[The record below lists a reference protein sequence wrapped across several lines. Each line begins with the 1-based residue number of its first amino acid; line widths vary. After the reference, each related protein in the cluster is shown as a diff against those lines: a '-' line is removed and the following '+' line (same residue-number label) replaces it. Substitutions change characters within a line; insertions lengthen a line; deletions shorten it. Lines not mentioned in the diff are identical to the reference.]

1 MSFLSRLSS
10 LFALKQKTAVKLIAI
25 MSVFA
30 FVTNLTPELYRDVAS
45 QASEGSGEVTAASP
59 PAAPTGKFI
68 VVGENGSTNTD
79 ATACIIRTSPS
90 GYNVAETNTCNIN
103 EAAIRTLSDTTTDQI
118 TIVVSDAI
126 PTINLDTDVI
136 HVQRNSTG
144 PVIFNGIKSNGT
156 TKTVIKDGNSGHAT
170 RFYAFSLNE
179 SSPSGV
185 RQDITIT
192 NFAFTQIQGIL
203 PGQAAVAIGAD
214 GGAGLTTIG
223 HLTITDNY
231 FGTTDGQTLVQDNFV
246 FQGIRLGLDAQRN
259 QANIN
264 ISNNNFYNVIS
275 PIQLYSFD
283 NTIIVPQGSSTRC
296 NASVATNEVV
306 ISNNVIGT
314 AKNFTVNTAVLG
326 QGAWSGAAIDVCGI
340 NNVKIDSNTIANS
353 LGSGF
358 DFNTLMRLNL
368 GNANKFDTG
377 IYWKKSHG
385 FIQNNLVGGNVLGST
400 LEWAIFGYGI
410 YIDDTYVPRELGY
423 SSGVLVANNAVN
435 NIWSPKGNVFEDV
448 CTADRY
454 SLASQGRACG
464 GSAIVLDST
473 NGNYIAY
480 NYLGNPVFNNWGY
493 GIEIKGEFKTY
504 ETAGVQPVPSYNN
517 KIFKNSIFYNK
528 ADGILVDTINRP
540 VSNSVASTCTVPGL
554 GGSTTTVNNCF
565 NSIYQNLMLRNGNYN
580 GTAFGDISPSP
591 EGGIGID
598 LKTTTDISE
607 QKYGLLQFTGSG
619 TLNDTDITLNDSNDT
634 DLGGNDVLNTAVIHG
649 SGAVDNP
656 TTFETIRGDINMLAN
671 GKYWVEVF
679 KVNCPAEILSTT
691 PVITTTNAA
700 NNCDTDSRPGSDTS
714 DPERATYGQGATF
727 LCGAFIE
734 KTATAGSDEW
744 ECNPSDFNTTF
755 NGGLLTSTVSTVKS
769 PTLRIGYGV
778 ITSLTTVTIPGYS
791 TSPLTVSCALL
802 GQAFTDIPGCAGP
815 ADNAKG
821 IDPGQ
826 AGSLFVGNLLQNT
839 SEFGANT
846 FIESGS
852 IGTSKTVREC
862 TSSSSCNTATFTNSV
877 NRTPGE
883 YVEFKIEIQNDTG
896 DLINPTFTDALPS
909 QLEWVSGSCQVF
921 SGVSNTQSLATGA
934 RPSLSLDTGRPCT
947 MTGQNISFSNGSPQI
962 TNGQKRIVYAIARV
976 RPTTTAGVY
985 TNIATMISGE
995 HGCLTAEPCRPSASV
1010 SVSAA
1015 PISELIK
1022 TIQPG
1027 DLHTQTLTGPTTNS
1041 TVNYQIKA
1049 VLTGITKENI
1059 DLINIT
1065 DSFPRTVR
1073 SGSFATYS
1081 NCRVTMQV
1089 NSGPVGPA
1097 RDCANLASINT
1108 TDNTALK
1115 IWEGVMVDYLPNP
1128 EDQVTILITYQSSVP
1143 ALASSDTSNA
1153 TLVNTA
1159 RLNRDNA
1166 VADEDSTTL
1175 TITPP
1180 TAQQPVVPTFHKQ
1193 VRACTGTTV
1202 DTCTGAFS
1210 ETGLS
1215 NVAPGST
1222 VEFRFEATS
1231 SSGATFAFRDPAPTG
1246 ITFATSANSCLAY
1259 AGIAQLAGTAARPT
1273 SGSTAC
1279 TFDSSSGTQVLTT
1292 GNVTIAANQYA
1303 YVYALATISTTATG
1317 TITNTAGIN
1326 GNGCST
1332 TVSQCN
1338 DPATITITAT
1348 NPGQVSIDK
1357 QVNPTAITASTST
1370 QDVTYT
1376 IVLTKPNTFAINN
1389 ANWTD
1394 TFPTTPVALSN
1405 YTCTSV
1411 SVLPAGSQTIACPTT
1426 FPPAGNTLFNGTINA
1441 AVTSITITYTARVPA
1456 NAVTAA
1462 QSVVN
1467 STTITGSRSTD
1478 AVAISQTDT
1487 ATLTVNPAGSTP
1499 VVSLSKR
1506 ADNGVTTSDRS
1517 AEKIYKPGDTVNY
1530 TLSMLNS
1537 GSTAATSVS
1546 LQDLF
1551 HSMLKSMTIN
1561 ALPAGATQSLTSTA
1575 FNFGNI
1581 TVPTGTTPT
1590 TVTYHGTIADKDT
1603 FDLDLFDLD
1612 AGSNPARDDDFYA
1625 PKDADIEDDLGTSN
1639 NSYRRAENILGAP
1652 DNKFV
1657 SLGSNGE
1664 MTIDLGSK
1672 VIVNGSGDDFALRT
1686 IDQSTDDTDQA
1697 GEDLK
1702 VSVSQDGTT
1711 FKTINPRE
1719 GHRYD
1724 LSKARMSW
1732 VRYIRLQDESSNV
1745 QAKAP
1750 GTDIDAICLLN
1761 IGVQLPNRVN
1771 MTIGSQSAFATEYVT
1786 VDVTK
1791 VFDKKPS
1798 VNNCEEP
1805 EAVVVQEQLPPP
1817 PPAPLPPAPV
1827 YTPTPPPALP
1837 KTGAEPLVLASIVS
1851 SLAWVFARKKKQ

>member
-10 LFALKQKTAVKLIAI
+10 LFALKQKTAVKLIAL
-25 MSVFA
+25 MSVIA

-45 QASEGSGEVTAASP
+45 QASEDGGDVTAASP

-68 VVGENGSTNTD
+68 VVGENGSTSLD
-79 ATACIIRTSPS
+79 PTACIIRTSS
-90 GYNVAETNTCNIN
+90 FGYNVAETNTCNIN

-156 TKTVIKDGNSGHAT
+156 TKTVITDGNSGHAT

-179 SSPSGV
+179 SSPANI

-192 NFAFTQIQGIL
+192 NFAFTQMQAAL
-203 PGQAAVAIGAD
+203 AGQIAVAIGAD
-214 GGAGLTTIG
+214 GNAGIRTIG
-223 HLTITDNY
+223 HLTITENY
-231 FGTTDGQTLVQDNFV
+231 FGTTDGQTLDPANFI
-246 FQGIRLGLDAQRN
+246 FQGIRLGLDAQRDRT
-259 QANIN
+259 NIN
-264 ISNNNFYNVIS
+264 ISNNNFYNVVS

-283 NTIIVPQGSSTRC
+283 DSIIVPQGSNVRC
-296 NASVATNEVV
+296 SAPVNTDEVV

-314 AKNFTVNTAVLG
+314 AKNFTVNTSIPG
-326 QGAWSGAAIDVCGI
+326 EGGWSGAAIDICGI

-353 LGSGF
+353 FGSGL
-358 DFNTLMRLNL
+358 DFNALLKLEL
-368 GNANKFDTG
+368 GNANKFDSA
-377 IYWKKSHG
+377 IYLKKSSG
-385 FIQNNLVGGNVLGST
+385 FIQNNLIGGNLLGST
-400 LEWAIFGYGI
+400 LEWAILGYGI
-410 YIDDTYVPRELGY
+410 YIDDTYVPREIGHA
-423 SSGVLVANNAVN
+423 SGTIIANNVVN
-435 NIWSPKGNVFEDV
+435 NIWPPAATTFDDV

-454 SLASQGRACG
+454 TLASQGRACG

-473 NGNYIAY
+473 RSNIVAY
-480 NYLGNPVFNNWGY
+480 NYLGNPIFNNWGY
-493 GIEIKGEFKTY
+493 GIEIKSEFKTY
-504 ETAGVQPVPSYNN
+504 PNVGTMAAPSYDN

-528 ADGILVDTINRP
+528 ADGILVDTIDRP
-540 VSNSVASTCTVPGL
+540 TTNSTPSTCTTTGL
-554 GGSTTTVNNCF
+554 GSPIVVNNCRNTIF
-565 NSIYQNLMLRNGNYN
+565 QNLILRNGNYN
-580 GTAFGDISPSP
+580 QSAFGDVSPSP

-598 LKTTTDISE
+598 LKSTTDISE
-607 QKYGLLQFTGSG
+607 QKYGLIQFTGSG
-619 TLNDTDITLNDSNDT
+619 TLNDTDISVNDSNDA
-634 DLGGNDVLNTAVIHG
+634 DLGGNGVLNTAVIHG
-649 SGAVDNP
+649 SGATENP
-656 TTFETIRGDINMLAN
+656 TTFETIRGDISALEN
-671 GKYWVEVF
+671 GKYWIEVF
-679 KVNCPAEILSTT
+679 KVNCPAELLSTT
-691 PVITTTNAA
+691 PTINSNNSA
-700 NNCDTDSRPGSDTS
+700 NNCDTDSRPGG
-714 DPERATYGQGATF
+714 DPENPNRTTYGQGAIF
-727 LCGAFIE
+727 LCGVYLE
-734 KTATAGSDEW
+734 KTATSGSDQW
-744 ECNPSDFNTTF
+744 ECSPDDFNTTF
-755 NGGLLTSTVSTVKS
+755 NGGLLTSTVSTITD
-769 PTLRIGYGV
+769 PLTTINYGV
-778 ITSLTTVTIPGYS
+778 FTSGSTTTIPGYS
-791 TSPLTVSCALL
+791 TSPVAFSCSFLEI
-802 GQAFTDIPGCAGP
+802 AFTNITPCTDVESPEEGV
-815 ADNAKG
+815 
-821 IDPGQ
+821 DPGVL
-826 AGSLFVGNLLQNT
+826 GTLVGAYLLQDT
-839 SEFGANT
+839 SEFSANT
-846 FIESGS
+846 FIAPGS

-862 TSSSSCNTATFTNSV
+862 SSSSSCNSATFTNNV
-877 NRTPGE
+877 NRIPGE
-883 YVEFKIEIQNDTG
+883 YVEFKVEMQNDTG
-896 DLINPTFTDALPS
+896 DLINPTFSDDLPA

-921 SGVSNTQSLATGA
+921 SGINNSQSLTTGA
-934 RPSLSLDTGRPCT
+934 RPTLSLDTGRPCT
-947 MTGQNISFSNGSPQI
+947 VSGQNITVNNGSPQI
-962 TNGQKRIVYAIARV
+962 SNGQKRIVYAIARV

-985 TNIATMISGE
+985 TNIATMIAGE
-995 HGCLTAEPCRPSASV
+995 HGCLIAEPCRPSASV

-1015 PISELIK
+1015 PISELTK

-1041 TVNYQIKA
+1041 TVNYQIKV

-1073 SGSFATYS
+1073 SGSFASYS
-1081 NCRVTMQV
+1081 NCKVTMQV
-1089 NSGPVGPA
+1089 NTGPVGPA
-1097 RDCANLASINT
+1097 RDCTNLGSINT

-1115 IWEGVMVDYLPNP
+1115 IWEGSMVDYLPAP
-1128 EDQVTILITYQSSVP
+1128 EDQVTILITYQSNVP
-1143 ALASSDTSNA
+1143 ALTSADTSNA

-1180 TAQQPVVPTFHKQ
+1180 AAQQTVIPTLHKQ

-1273 SGSTAC
+1273 SGGTPC
-1279 TFDSSSGTQVLTT
+1279 TFDSSSGSQVLTT
-1292 GNVTIAANQYA
+1292 SNVSIAANQYA
-1303 YVYALATISTTATG
+1303 YVYALATISSTATG

-1332 TVSQCN
+1332 TVAQCN
-1338 DPATITITAT
+1338 DPAAITITAT
-1348 NPGQVSIDK
+1348 TPGQVSIDK
-1357 QVNPTAITASTST
+1357 QVNPTAVTSSTSS

-1426 FPPAGNTLFNGTINA
+1426 FPPAGNTLFSGTINS

-1456 NAVTAA
+1456 NAVTTA

-1467 STTITGSRSTD
+1467 TTTITGSRSTD

-1487 ATLTVNPAGSTP
+1487 ATLTVNPAGAAP

-1561 ALPAGATQSLTSTA
+1561 ALPAGATQSLTTTA

-1590 TVTYHGTIADKDT
+1590 TVTYHGTIVDKDN

-1612 AGSNPARDDDFYA
+1612 EGSNPARDDDFYA
-1625 PKDADIEDDLGTSN
+1625 PKDADIDDDLGTSN

-1657 SLGSNGE
+1657 SLGSDGE

-1697 GEDLK
+1697 DEDVK

-1711 FKTINPRE
+1711 FKTINPRD

-1745 QAKAP
+1745 KAKAP

-1798 VNNCEEP
+1798 VNNCAEP
-1805 EAVVVQEQLPPP
+1805 EPVVVQEQLPPP

-1851 SLAWVFARKKKQ
+1851 SLAWVFARKRK